1 MDPTGTIR
9 LIMARP
15 TGGVKGE
22 AGVVTCPGG
31 AAGTGDTEGA
41 EGTDGTA
48 CAGGVG
54 GGEKGESATPS
65 RTLGSVRR
73 HSADH
78 LFQGNLGLGC
88 EAEPTQAVFIAA
100 VLRLHLGADDL
111 RPAAEVHVC
120 EPRKEFHAAKEG
132 QSLGEPELQAP
143 DADVLDGANQG
154 LGGIV
159 LAHEPTR
166 HLNVQGNS
174 GRPAEVAPAAE
185 RDVQIQ

>member
-31 AAGTGDTEGA
+31 AAGREHTDGAGDT
-41 EGTDGTA
+41 
-48 CAGGVG
+48 GG
-54 GGEKGESATPS
+54 ATPS

-73 HSADH
+73 HSPDH

-111 RPAAEVHVC
+111 GPAAEVHVC
-120 EPRKEFHAAKEG
+120 EPRKEFHAAKEENG
-132 QSLGEPELQAP
+132 
-143 DADVLDGANQG
+143 
-154 LGGIV
+154 
-159 LAHEPTR
+159 
-166 HLNVQGNS
+166 
-174 GRPAEVAPAAE
+174 
-185 RDVQIQ
+185 